1 MIKHKH
7 LYAFHPGYFVKQIIE
22 DEGVTQ
28 DEFAARLGITSKT
41 LSELVNGKINLSK
54 EVAEALSSMLGTSV
68 EMWLNLQKKYI
79 ERLVEIEIEKK
90 LAEQKPYL
98 ETIDFHYFVQ
108 NANLKTTKGLKEKIQ
123 SLCACLKLAS
133 LSLLGEEVRMASYR
147 ISSQKMDRKSAI
159 CARAWLMFA
168 LAKANNNRIIGKVD
182 TDRLT
187 DFVPEIRA
195 MIKRGV
201 IQSLPRLEEIFTSC
215 GVTFVYLP
223 MLKDAKI
230 SGAVKWAAD
239 KKSVTLAINDRFK
252 KEDAFWFTLFHE
264 IKHVLQRSYNR
275 TYVSVDEDD
284 AIMDEQDIE
293 NEKDADQ
300 FAIDILIPADKYAD
314 LLADG
319 DFSTRAI
326 RRFSALTGIDEGIT
340 AGRLAKE
347 GHVDF
352 KQANHLRKSFSL

>member
-1 MIKHKH
+1 MVKYNN

-28 DEFAARLGITSKT
+28 DEFAARLGVTPKT

-54 EVAEALSSMLGTSV
+54 EVASALSSMLGTSV
-68 EMWLNLQKKYI
+68 DMWLNLQKSYV
-79 ERLVEIEIEKK
+79 EHLLEIEERQKID
-90 LAEQKPYL
+90 EQKTYL
-98 ETIDFHYFVQ
+98 DVIDFNYFIQ
-108 NANLKTTKGLKEKIQ
+108 YAGLKATNVMKEKVQ
-123 SLCACLKLAS
+123 SLCICLRLAS
-133 LSLLGEEVRMASYR
+133 LCLLGEEIRMASYR
-147 ISSQKMDRKSAI
+147 ISSQKMDRKNAI

-168 LAKANNNRIIGKVD
+168 LARAKDKRIVGEVD
-182 TDRLT
+182 TDRLA
-187 DFVPEIRA
+187 DFVPEIRG

-201 IQSLPRLEEIFTSC
+201 LRSLPRLEEIFTSC

-284 AIMDEQDIE
+284 AVMDEQDIE
-293 NEKDADQ
+293 NEKDANQ
-300 FAIDILIPADKYAD
+300 FAIDILIPADKYAN

-319 DFSTRAI
+319 DFSNRAI
-326 RRFSALTGIDEGIT
+326 RRFSSLIDIDEGIT

-347 GHVDF
+347 GYVDF
-352 KQANHLRKSFSL
+352 KQVNHLRKNFSL